1 LKFLSG
7 FKALPMLFQEF
18 AIQHIKPIAADIYLL
33 RFTSGPIAVQ
43 SRPGQFVMVRPP
55 KFLEPLL
62 PRPFSIHRVQGDQVE
77 LLFKVVGQG
86 TRQLA
91 DLNKGDLLEVRGP
104 LGQGFNFNINQ
115 NPILV
120 AGGMGVAPLLFL
132 AETWRHSQKKN
143 PKWSFKLFIGA
154 RNKAELLFLKEF
166 EQAGAEVFAATED
179 GSYGRKGLVTQ
190 LLAMTI
196 KKPSPN
202 PTLFVC
208 GPNPMLKMVRNWAVQ
223 KKIPCQLSLETH
235 MACGLGACLGCAV
248 ARKEGSGFSYVKV
261 CQEGPVFEAREVF
274 WDE

>member
-1 LKFLSG
+1 
-7 FKALPMLFQEF
+7 MLFQELP
-18 AIQHIKPIAADIYLL
+18 IQHIKTIAADIYLL

-55 KFLEPLL
+55 KFSEPLL

-91 DLNKGDLLEVRGP
+91 DLKKGDLLEVRGP

-115 NPILV
+115 TPILV
-120 AGGMGVAPLLFL
+120 AGGIGVAPLLFL

-154 RNKAELLFLKEF
+154 RNKAELLYLKEF

-190 LLAMTI
+190 LLTKTI
-196 KKPSPN
+196 KRPSPN

-208 GPNPMLKMVRNWAVQ
+208 GPNPMLKTVRNWAVQ
-223 KKIPCQLSLETH
+223 KGIPCQLSLETH
-235 MACGLGACLGCAV
+235 MACGLGACLGCVV